1 MCGLN
6 LYIYRTG
13 RPLAVMLFAKT
24 RPWNVGVTYHGR
36 FPATL
41 ETMTTTAQAPI
52 RQYRYY
58 DFVMAA
64 YVCVLLCSNLIG
76 PAKETSI
83 QVPIVGTVTFLAG
96 VLFFPI
102 SYIFGD
108 ILTEVYGYGRD
119 RRVVWAGFAALAF
132 ASLMAAVVV
141 HLPPSPNSLASQAA
155 VEAVFG
161 STPRIVM
168 ASIMAFLCG
177 TFVNSYVLAKMKIWT
192 QGRWLWTRIVGSTL
206 CGELVDSIIF
216 YFVAFYGRMPQSH
229 LIAVMFTQYAL
240 KSGWEIVA
248 APLTYRVVAFLKKA
262 ENEDYYDIGTNFT
275 PFSLKA

>member
-1 MCGLN
+1 MN
-6 LYIYRTG
+6 
-13 RPLAVMLFAKT
+13 
-24 RPWNVGVTYHGR
+24 
-36 FPATL
+36 
-41 ETMTTTAQAPI
+41 APRQP

-83 QVPIVGTVTFLAG
+83 EVPIFGTITFLAG

-132 ASLMAAVVV
+132 ASIMAAVVV
-141 HLPPSPNSLASQAA
+141 HLPPSSTSLAGQAA

-161 STPRIVM
+161 NTPRIVV
-168 ASIMAFLCG
+168 ASITAFLCG
-177 TFVNSYVLAKMKIWT
+177 TFVNSYVLAKMKIFT

-216 YFVAFYGRMPQSH
+216 YFVAFYGHMPNSH

-248 APLTYRVVAFLKKA
+248 TPLTYRVVAFLKKA
-262 ENEDYYDIGTNFT
+262 ENEDYYDIDTDFT

>member
-1 MCGLN
+1 MSAN
-6 LYIYRTG
+6 
-13 RPLAVMLFAKT
+13 P
-24 RPWNVGVTYHGR
+24 PS
-36 FPATL
+36 
-41 ETMTTTAQAPI
+41 

-76 PAKETSI
+76 PAKETSF
-83 QVPIVGTVTFLAG
+83 QVPLLGTVTFLAG

-141 HLPPSPNSLASQAA
+141 NLPPSEASRANQPA
-155 VEAVFG
+155 VEAIFG
-161 STPRIVM
+161 STPRIVA
-168 ASIMAFLCG
+168 ASTLAFLCG
-177 TFVNSYVLAKMKIWT
+177 TFVNSFVLAKMKIWT
-192 QGRWLWTRIVGSTL
+192 RGRYLWTRIVGSTL
-206 CGELVDSIIF
+206 CGELVDSVIF
-216 YFVAFYGRMPQSH
+216 YFVAFYGRMPESH
-229 LIAVMFTQYAL
+229 LVAIMFTQYAL
-240 KSGWEIVA
+240 KSGWEFVA
-248 APLTYRVVAFLKKA
+248 TPLTYRIVAFLKRA
-262 ENEDYYDIGTNFT
+262 ESEDYYDINTNFT

>member
-1 MCGLN
+1 
-6 LYIYRTG
+6 
-13 RPLAVMLFAKT
+13 
-24 RPWNVGVTYHGR
+24 
-36 FPATL
+36 
-41 ETMTTTAQAPI
+41 MTKNSPP

-64 YVCVLLCSNLIG
+64 YVCILLCSNLIG

-83 QVPIVGTVTFLAG
+83 EVPIFGTVTFLAG

-119 RRVVWAGFAALAF
+119 RRVVWAGFGALAF
-132 ASLMAAVVV
+132 ASVMAAVVV
-141 HLPPSPNSLASQAA
+141 HLPPSAASRANQEA
-155 VEAVFG
+155 VETIFG
-161 STPRIVM
+161 NTPRIVV
-168 ASIMAFLCG
+168 ASITAFLCG

-206 CGELVDSIIF
+206 CGELVDSVIF
-216 YFVAFYGRMPQSH
+216 YFVAFYGRMPQSE
-229 LIAVMFTQYAL
+229 LIPLMFTQYAL
-240 KSGWEIVA
+240 KSGWEVIA
-248 APLTYRVVAFLKKA
+248 TPITYRVVSFLKKA
-262 ENEDYYDIGTNFT
+262 ENEDYYDTDTNFT

>member
-1 MCGLN
+1 VHPVLH
-6 LYIYRTG
+6 I
-13 RPLAVMLFAKT
+13 
-24 RPWNVGVTYHGR
+24 VGKLPCLR
-36 FPATL
+36 ATL
-41 ETMTTTAQAPI
+41 RAMTAKSHN
-52 RQYRYY
+52 RQFKYY

-76 PAKETSI
+76 PAKETTIALPFGASI
-83 QVPIVGTVTFLAG
+83 TFLAG

-132 ASLMAAVVV
+132 ASIMAAVVV
-141 HLPPSPNSLASQAA
+141 HLPPSGASLASQAA
-155 VEAVFG
+155 VESIFG
-161 STPRIVM
+161 NTPRIVI
-168 ASIMAFLCG
+168 ASITAFLCG
-177 TFVNSYVLAKMKIWT
+177 TFINSYVLAKMKIWT

-216 YFVAFYGRMPQSH
+216 YFVAFYGRMPASH
-229 LIAVMFTQYAL
+229 LVAIMFTQYAL
-240 KSGWEIVA
+240 KSGWEIIATPV
-248 APLTYRVVAFLKKA
+248 TYRVVAFLKKA

>member
-1 MCGLN
+1 
-6 LYIYRTG
+6 
-13 RPLAVMLFAKT
+13 
-24 RPWNVGVTYHGR
+24 
-36 FPATL
+36 
-41 ETMTTTAQAPI
+41 MTTPPAQ

-83 QVPIVGTVTFLAG
+83 EVPIFGTVTFLAG

-132 ASLMAAVVV
+132 ASVMAAVVV
-141 HLPPSPNSLASQAA
+141 HLPPSAASRDSQAS
-155 VEAVFG
+155 VEAIFG
-161 STPRIVM
+161 NTPRIVV
-168 ASIMAFLCG
+168 ASITAFLCG
-177 TFVNSYVLAKMKIWT
+177 TFVNSFVLAKMKIWT
-192 QGRWLWTRIVGSTL
+192 RGRWLWTRIVGSTV
-206 CGELVDSIIF
+206 CGELVDSVLF
-216 YFVAFYGRMPQSH
+216 YFIAFYGRMPAAH
-229 LIAVMFTQYAL
+229 LVALMFTQYAL

-248 APLTYRVVAFLKKA
+248 APLTYRIVAFLKRA
-262 ENEDYYDIGTNFT
+262 ENEDYFDTNTNFT
-275 PFSLKA
+275 PFSLKT